1 MTTEQT
7 LKPFCFM
14 THESKFRLLDGGNC
28 KGAVP
33 VHGAPSK
40 TAKIPLYTGEF
51 LDRIAE
57 LERQL
62 AEARKDQARLDTISN
77 EYLQIEAFEIPT
89 GSDDADIGWRI
100 YQSYC
105 GEENPRLIVEQYEDD
120 LRQAIDAAIAQQKV
134 KT

>member
-1 MTTEQT
+1 MTTQPDQDQPLQDE
-7 LKPFCFM
+7 LREWADIEKIA
-14 THESKFRLLDGGNC
+14 S
-28 KGAVP
+28 
-33 VHGAPSK
+33 PSMLADCAYK
-40 TAKIPLYTGEF
+40 AA
-51 LDRIAE
+51 DRIDE
-57 LERQL
+57 LERQF

-134 KT
+134 KS